1 MSNASAGSES
11 TRNEPHILI
20 LKGTPTH
27 AELAA
32 LITLLAG
39 AGGAPAPAQPESSR
53 WGRPVERLRFAMS
66 NQQRLTMQQ
75 MTYLKQ

>member
-1 MSNASAGSES
+1 MNTQDTA
-11 TRNEPHILI
+11 NEPHILI
-20 LKGTPTH
+20 LKGRPTD

-39 AGGAPAPAQPESSR
+39 ADVAPAPGQPERTR
-53 WGRPVERLRFAMS
+53 WGRPVDRLRFAMS

-75 MTYLKQ
+75 MTYLT